1 MKVRGLAVAAILVML
16 WVWTAAAAD
25 ASDQAKSEGA
35 SAQAASG
42 STAAGQP
49 MIESPELKYEFEPVV
64 DGAHIDH
71 DFIIRNTGNGD
82 LAISQVK
89 TG

>member
-1 MKVRGLAVAAILVML
+1 MKVRGFAVAAILVML
-16 WVWTAAAAD
+16 WAWTAAAAD
-25 ASDQAKSEGA
+25 ASDQAEAKGA
-35 SAQAASG
+35 SA
-42 STAAGQP
+42 STAAEQP
-49 MIESPELKYEFEPVV
+49 AIESPALKYEFEPVV
-64 DGAHIDH
+64 DGTHINH